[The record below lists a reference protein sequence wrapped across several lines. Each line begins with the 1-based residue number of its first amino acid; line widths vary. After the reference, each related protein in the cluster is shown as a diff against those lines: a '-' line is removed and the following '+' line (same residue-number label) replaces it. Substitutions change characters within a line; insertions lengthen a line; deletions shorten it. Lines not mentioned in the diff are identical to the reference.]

1 MATRTI
7 RDLLA
12 VCNVKMKVVF
22 AAVLSSVGY
31 RTKKPTGETRV
42 TAQEDAELFDM
53 QDYPNVHAAGIAD
66 LYCLNDGRGRLVF
79 FDWFK
84 VDGLWIKK
92 VVGTVT
98 RPCKSMVQ
106 EQPMVVD
113 KLMQIAQSAST
124 TAKESAK
131 Y

>member
-1 MATRTI
+1 MLATAPRT
-7 RDLLA
+7 RL
-12 VCNVKMKVVF
+12 VNYM
-22 AAVLSSVGY
+22 
-31 RTKKPTGETRV
+31 TT
-42 TAQEDAELFDM
+42 QEDAELFDM

-113 KLMQIAQSAST
+113 KLMQIAQVCKRRQT
-124 TAKESAK
+124 KE
-131 Y
+131 

>member
-1 MATRTI
+1 M
-7 RDLLA
+7 
-12 VCNVKMKVVF
+12 
-22 AAVLSSVGY
+22 
-31 RTKKPTGETRV
+31 

-53 QDYPNVHAAGIAD
+53 QDNPNVHSACIAD

-113 KLMQIAQSAST
+113 KLMLIAQVCVQQD
-124 TAKESAK
+124 KRK
-131 Y
+131 C